1 MRGHGGEVSGA
12 KGWKTGG
19 VHKEQRIHWKIM
31 WGKARGPEERAAAC
45 REVGT
50 TQMYNKTFVLN
61 NDGVGLTSSEQS
73 GDTKLKAN
81 STKNFCGM
89 SSPSKTTD
97 DAKQRLI
104 QRTPKNSTSNFYPI
118 YKFSLFTL
126 EKVFPFYTIYNNF

>member
-1 MRGHGGEVSGA
+1 
-12 KGWKTGG
+12 
-19 VHKEQRIHWKIM
+19 M
-31 WGKARGPEERAAAC
+31 WGKARGLEERAAAC

-50 TQMYNKTFVLN
+50 TQMYNKTLVLN

-73 GDTKLKAN
+73 EDTKLKVN

-97 DAKQRLI
+97 NAKQRLI
-104 QRTPKNSTSNFYPI
+104 QRTPKNSTSNFYPK